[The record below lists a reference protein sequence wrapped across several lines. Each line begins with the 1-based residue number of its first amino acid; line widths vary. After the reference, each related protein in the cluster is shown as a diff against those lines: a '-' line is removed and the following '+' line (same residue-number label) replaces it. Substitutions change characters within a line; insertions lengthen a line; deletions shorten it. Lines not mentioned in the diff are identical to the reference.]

1 MEAYDNFTIL
11 LVEDDEGH
19 ARLIEKNLRRLN
31 INNKLIKIND
41 GREAINYMFRQGQF
55 AGQGPLPPLIVLLD
69 INLPS
74 LSGYQILKTIKTDR
88 RTKNVVVIVVTT
100 TENPVEI
107 ERCYS
112 LGCNAYVTKPVEYD
126 QFVKT
131 IRQLGG
137 FMSMVKVA

>member
-1 MEAYDNFTIL
+1 MDTYEDFTIL

-31 INNKLIKIND
+31 INNKLVKIND
-41 GREAINYMFRQGQF
+41 GREAINYMFRQGQYVD
-55 AGQGPLPPLIVLLD
+55 QGPLPPLIVLLD

-74 LSGYQILKTIKTDR
+74 LSGYQILKTIKTDH

-112 LGCNAYVTKPVEYD
+112 LGCNAYITKPVEYD

-137 FMSMVKVA
+137 FMSLVKVA